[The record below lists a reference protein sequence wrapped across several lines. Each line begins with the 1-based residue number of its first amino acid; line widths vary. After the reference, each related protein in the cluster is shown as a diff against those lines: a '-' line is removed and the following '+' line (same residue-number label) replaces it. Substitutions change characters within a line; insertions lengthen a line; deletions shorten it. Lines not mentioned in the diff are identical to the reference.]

1 MAKVIESASI
11 SRHTAEAMII
21 GSLSDFSPAD
31 AEWIKKHHEGIEATL
46 AELAAEPEWTMGKV
60 LPMEYQDR
68 TEDDIMKHFPRKV
81 IFVQVCKN
89 GVPTYEGVRNCIR
102 KIADNQDKIGAKHL
116 AMGRLG
122 CLEKG
127 GLHIGALE
135 PVVAAAEG
143 GKVMVDI
150 YRGEGS

>member
-1 MAKVIESASI
+1 MAKVIENTSI
-11 SRHTAEAMII
+11 SRHNAEALII
-21 GSLSDFSPAD
+21 GSLLDFSPAD
-31 AEWIKKHHEGIEATL
+31 AEWLKTHHVGLEDTL
-46 AELAAEPEWTMGKV
+46 AQLAAEPEWTMGKV
-60 LPMEYQDR
+60 MPMEFPDP
-68 TEDDIMKHFPRKV
+68 EDGKHLRRV
-81 IFVQVCKN
+81 IFVQVCKD

-102 KIADNQDKIGAKHL
+102 KIGDNQDKICAKHL

-143 GKVMVDI
+143 GKVMIDI
-150 YRGEGS
+150 YRGEVP